1 MGKVTKYIV
10 EDDGQ
15 VFDFT
20 YLKNNIEKLNGQEL
34 KLERPTVNNIF
45 AKFSS
50 GENDYQR
57 HFEICNLLDR
67 YSIIVGSYQ
76 ASLQDC
82 FIYLSAMQTLWINIS
97 GLMGEDIKGKV
108 DATMKNLRF
117 ALLRIREA
125 GAEAI
130 PINIYGALVELNE
143 KLYYL
148 RQRKGMG
155 IEVTRNVSE
164 EQRLSQ
170 AFL

>member
-1 MGKVTKYIV
+1 MGKITKYIV
-10 EDDGQ
+10 EDEGQ

-20 YLKNNIEKLNGQEL
+20 YLKNNIEKLNGETL
-34 KLERPTVNNIF
+34 KLERPRVNNIF

-67 YSIIVGSYQ
+67 YSIMVGSFQ
-76 ASLQDC
+76 ASLYDC
-82 FIYLSAMQTLWINIS
+82 FTYLSGMQTLWINIS
-97 GLMGEDIKGKV
+97 GLMGG
-108 DATMKNLRF
+108 DAKQKMDETIKNLRF
-117 ALLRIREA
+117 ELLLIREQ
-125 GAEAI
+125 GGEEI

-143 KLYYL
+143 NLYYL

-164 EQRLSQ
+164 EQRLNQ